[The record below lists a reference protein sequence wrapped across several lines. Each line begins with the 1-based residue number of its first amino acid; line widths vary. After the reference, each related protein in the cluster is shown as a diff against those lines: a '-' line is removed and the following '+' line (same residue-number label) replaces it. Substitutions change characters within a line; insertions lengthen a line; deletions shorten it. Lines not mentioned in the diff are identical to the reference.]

1 MCYGFPGRNI
11 MRVSLDLKGDDVL
24 MDVSLLE
31 KFVTYLARKP
41 FLENKIIL
49 CRSRYVF
56 YNLLVIFP
64 FNFYTNVV
72 DL

>member
-1 MCYGFPGRNI
+1 MCYGFTRKNI

-49 CRSRYVF
+49 C
-56 YNLLVIFP
+56 
-64 FNFYTNVV
+64 V
-72 DL
+72 DRGTYFITC